1 MSRILKRPMFRKGG
15 TPNEGIMS
23 GLKETRPGY
32 ATGVG
37 PGLEQIIAGEK
48 LKMSGKPYYTEPYIQ
63 NKFDD
68 YKSKFFAIPTEKIDM
83 AELGGYGFIEAPQSA
98 EEAGIM
104 KFIQTQ
110 PEEAYKLFKKGK
122 LGNTDYSEKQAEQ
135 IKAAEEAGLGIDFKL
150 PPPIPDPE
158 NNNNNNNSN
167 KNSKENLIVPKSDA
181 ETIKEYMNM
190 FKTALAGDE
199 DEITRQKYLQL
210 AQFGANILAQPGGD
224 LVGAIGKA
232 AAPSIAELSKIQSR
246 EKAAEREAKV
256 LGLQAAIQRLD
267 PTKLEETVKYLQREM
282 PGVSTEKL
290 IDMAIAG
297 STGKSQTQESR
308 IQTNAEALTGEI
320 GQAPALKAARSME
333 IIGRNY
339 AEFSLLPVDKEGK
352 IKPDTPDGLY
362 YDTKGNLSIID
373 KGVKSDIK
381 IGSK

>member
-15 TPNEGIMS
+15 TPNEGIMF
-23 GLKETRPGY
+23 GLQEPRPGY

-167 KNSKENLIVPKSDA
+167 KNSKENLIVPKSDTD
-181 ETIKEYMNM
+181 TIKDYMDM
-190 FKTALAGDE
+190 FKTALAEDP
-199 DEITRQKYLQL
+199 DEIRRQKYLQL
-210 AQFGANILAQPGGD
+210 AQFGANLLAQPGGD
-224 LVGAIGKA
+224 LAAAVGKA
-232 AAPSIAELSKIQSR
+232 AEPSLAGLAKIQERKQDVATKAKLLGVEAAMKKGQLAQNIQDLVDLGYSR
-246 EKAAEREAKV
+246 EEAIKKIVEEGSGSATRQATEQKAREQLTSYISETHGMPSATASRISGKV
-256 LGLQAAIQRLD
+256 FASGIPD
-267 PTKLEETVKYLQREM
+267 YLYD
-282 PGVSTEKL
+282 L
-290 IDMAIAG
+290 IP
-297 STGKSQTQESR
+297 SNPTQEDV
-308 IQTNAEALTGEI
+308 G
-320 GQAPALKAARSME
+320 K
-333 IIGRNY
+333 Y
-339 AEFSLLPVDKEGK
+339 FYDKVGNVGK
-352 IKPDTPDGLY
+352 LVVKDGKFGL
-362 YDTKGNLSIID
+362 DDGK
-373 KGVKSDIK
+373 K
-381 IGSK
+381 

>member
-122 LGNTDYSEKQAEQ
+122 LGNTDYSKKQAEQ

-167 KNSKENLIVPKSDA
+167 KNSKENLIVPKSDTD
-181 ETIKEYMNM
+181 TIKDYMDM
-190 FKTALAGDE
+190 FKTALAEDP
-199 DEITRQKYLQL
+199 DEIRRQKYLQL
-210 AQFGANILAQPGGD
+210 AQFGANLLAQPGGD
-224 LVGAIGKA
+224 LAAAVGKA
-232 AAPSIAELSKIQSR
+232 AEPSLAGLAKIQERKQDVATKAKLLGVEAAMKKGQLAQNIQDLVDLGYSR
-246 EKAAEREAKV
+246 EEAIKKIVEEGSGSATRQATEQKAREQLTSYISETHGMPSATASRISGKV
-256 LGLQAAIQRLD
+256 FASGIPD
-267 PTKLEETVKYLQREM
+267 YLYD
-282 PGVSTEKL
+282 L
-290 IDMAIAG
+290 IP
-297 STGKSQTQESR
+297 SNPTQEDV
-308 IQTNAEALTGEI
+308 G
-320 GQAPALKAARSME
+320 K
-333 IIGRNY
+333 Y
-339 AEFSLLPVDKEGK
+339 FYDKVGNVGK
-352 IKPDTPDGLY
+352 LVVKDGKFGL
-362 YDTKGNLSIID
+362 DDGK
-373 KGVKSDIK
+373 K
-381 IGSK
+381 

>member
-1 MSRILKRPMFRKGG
+1 MFRKGG

-110 PEEAYKLFKKGK
+110 PEEAYKLFKKGE
-122 LGNTDYSEKQAEQ
+122 LGGTDYSEKQAEQ
-135 IKAAEEAGLGIDFKL
+135 IKAAEEAGLDIDFKL

-167 KNSKENLIVPKSDA
+167 KNSKENLIVPKSDTD
-181 ETIKEYMNM
+181 TIKDYMDM
-190 FKTALAGDE
+190 FKTALAEDP
-199 DEITRQKYLQL
+199 DEIRRQKYLQL
-210 AQFGANILAQPGGD
+210 AQFGANLLAQPGGD
-224 LVGAIGKA
+224 LAAAVGKA
-232 AAPSIAELSKIQSR
+232 AEPSLAGLAKIQERKQDVATKAKLLGVEAAMKKGQLAQNIQDLVDLGYSR
-246 EKAAEREAKV
+246 EEAIKKIVEEGSGSATRQATEQKAREQLTSYISETHGMPSATASRISGKV
-256 LGLQAAIQRLD
+256 FASGIPD
-267 PTKLEETVKYLQREM
+267 YLYD
-282 PGVSTEKL
+282 L
-290 IDMAIAG
+290 IP
-297 STGKSQTQESR
+297 SNPTQEDV
-308 IQTNAEALTGEI
+308 G
-320 GQAPALKAARSME
+320 K
-333 IIGRNY
+333 Y
-339 AEFSLLPVDKEGK
+339 FYDKVGNVGK
-352 IKPDTPDGLY
+352 LVVKDGKFGL
-362 YDTKGNLSIID
+362 DDGK
-373 KGVKSDIK
+373 K
-381 IGSK
+381 

>member
-167 KNSKENLIVPKSDA
+167 KNSKENLIVPKSDTD
-181 ETIKEYMNM
+181 TIKDYMDM
-190 FKTALAGDE
+190 FKTALAEDP
-199 DEITRQKYLQL
+199 DEIRRQKYLQL
-210 AQFGANILAQPGGD
+210 AQFGANLLAQPGGD
-224 LVGAIGKA
+224 LAAAVGKA
-232 AAPSIAELSKIQSR
+232 AEPSLAGLAKIQERKQDVATKAKLLGVEAAMKKGQLAQNIQDLVDLGYSR
-246 EKAAEREAKV
+246 EEAIKKIVEEGSGSATRQATEQKAREQLTSYISETHGMPSATASRISGKV
-256 LGLQAAIQRLD
+256 FASGIPD
-267 PTKLEETVKYLQREM
+267 YLYD
-282 PGVSTEKL
+282 L
-290 IDMAIAG
+290 IP
-297 STGKSQTQESR
+297 SNPTQEDV
-308 IQTNAEALTGEI
+308 G
-320 GQAPALKAARSME
+320 K
-333 IIGRNY
+333 Y
-339 AEFSLLPVDKEGK
+339 FYDKVGNVGK
-352 IKPDTPDGLY
+352 LVVKDGKFGL
-362 YDTKGNLSIID
+362 DDGK
-373 KGVKSDIK
+373 K
-381 IGSK
+381 

>member
-23 GLKETRPGY
+23 GLQEPRLGFLEGGVTVPDAVGLPEAISQNRPGIFRRIIQALNPSTETIIKRARDVY
-32 ATGVG
+32 EAPYLFEGIFDPAVETLQFRTPEEETAFYEKFPKLKLPETKTEPTEEPKPELEVG
-37 PGLEQIIAGEK
+37 PEK
-48 LKMSGKPYYTEPYIQ
+48 
-63 NKFDD
+63 
-68 YKSKFFAIPTEKIDM
+68 A
-83 AELGGYGFIEAPQSA
+83 
-98 EEAGIM
+98 
-104 KFIQTQ
+104 
-110 PEEAYKLFKKGK
+110 
-122 LGNTDYSEKQAEQ
+122 
-135 IKAAEEAGLGIDFKL
+135 
-150 PPPIPDPE
+150 
-158 NNNNNNNSN
+158 
-167 KNSKENLIVPKSDA
+167 PKSDA

-282 PGVSTEKL
+282 PGEPTEKL
-290 IDMAIAG
+290 INMAIAG
-297 STGKSQTQESR
+297 STGKAQTQESR
-308 IQTNAEALTGEI
+308 IQANAEALTGEI

-362 YDTKGNLSIID
+362 YDKKGNLSIID

>member
-110 PEEAYKLFKKGK
+110 PEEAYKLFKKGE
-122 LGNTDYSEKQAEQ
+122 LGGTDYSEKQAEQ

-167 KNSKENLIVPKSDA
+167 KNSKENLIVPKSDTD
-181 ETIKEYMNM
+181 TIKDYMDM
-190 FKTALAGDE
+190 FKTALAEDP
-199 DEITRQKYLQL
+199 DEIRRQKYLQL
-210 AQFGANILAQPGGD
+210 AQFGANLLAQPGGD
-224 LVGAIGKA
+224 LAAAVGKA
-232 AAPSIAELSKIQSR
+232 AEPSLAGLAKIQERKQDVATKAKLLGVEAAMKKGQLAQNIQDLVDLGYSR
-246 EKAAEREAKV
+246 EEAIKKIVEEGSGSATRQATEQKAREQLTSYISETHGMPSATASRISGKV
-256 LGLQAAIQRLD
+256 FASGIPD
-267 PTKLEETVKYLQREM
+267 YLYD
-282 PGVSTEKL
+282 L
-290 IDMAIAG
+290 IP
-297 STGKSQTQESR
+297 SNPTQEDV
-308 IQTNAEALTGEI
+308 G
-320 GQAPALKAARSME
+320 K
-333 IIGRNY
+333 Y
-339 AEFSLLPVDKEGK
+339 FYDKVGNVGK
-352 IKPDTPDGLY
+352 LVVKDGKFGL
-362 YDTKGNLSIID
+362 DDGK
-373 KGVKSDIK
+373 K
-381 IGSK
+381 

>member
-63 NKFDD
+63 DKFGD
-68 YKSKFFAIPTEKIDM
+68 YTSGFFAKPTEKIDM

-110 PEEAYKLFKKGK
+110 PEEAYKLFKKGE
-122 LGNTDYSEKQAEQ
+122 LGGTDYSEKQAEQ

-167 KNSKENLIVPKSDA
+167 KNSKENLIVPKSDTD
-181 ETIKEYMNM
+181 TIKDYMDM
-190 FKTALAGDE
+190 FKTALAEDP
-199 DEITRQKYLQL
+199 DEIRRQKYLQL
-210 AQFGANILAQPGGD
+210 AQFGANLLAQPGGD
-224 LVGAIGKA
+224 LAAAVGKA
-232 AAPSIAELSKIQSR
+232 AEPSLAGLAKIQER
-246 EKAAEREAKV
+246 KQDVATKAKLLGVEAALKKM
-256 LGLQAAIQRLD
+256 D
-267 PTKLEETVKYLQREM
+267 PTQLEETVDFLMKSI
-282 PGVSTEKL
+282 PGLTRKE
-290 IDMAIAG
+290 AINMTISGGATKG
-297 STGKSQTQESR
+297 QTRESR
-308 IQTNAEALTGEI
+308 RQKLAEALEGEAI
-320 GQAPALKAARSME
+320 APRQAD
-333 IIGRNY
+333 IISEKIVTSEVPSY
-339 AEFSLLPVDKEGK
+339 KYTLLPENPVIGNYYYRKDGTVGK
-352 IKPDTPDGLY
+352 YEIKNGQPGLVEQ
-362 YDTKGNLSIID
+362 D
-373 KGVKSDIK
+373 
-381 IGSK
+381 

>member
-1 MSRILKRPMFRKGG
+1 MFRKGG

-150 PPPIPDPE
+150 PEIKTEPTEEPKPE
-158 NNNNNNNSN
+158 L
-167 KNSKENLIVPKSDA
+167 KVGPEKTTKSDTD
-181 ETIKEYMNM
+181 TIKDYMDM
-190 FKTALAGDE
+190 FKTALAEDP
-199 DEITRQKYLQL
+199 DEIRRQKYLQL
-210 AQFGANILAQPGGD
+210 AQFGANLLAQPGGD
-224 LVGAIGKA
+224 LAAAVGKA
-232 AAPSIAELSKIQSR
+232 AEPSLAGLAKIQERKQDVATKAKLLGVEAAMKKGQLAQNIQDLVDLGYSR
-246 EKAAEREAKV
+246 EEAIKKIVEEGSGSATRQATEQTAREQLTSYISETHGMPSATASRISGKV
-256 LGLQAAIQRLD
+256 FASGIPD
-267 PTKLEETVKYLQREM
+267 YLYD
-282 PGVSTEKL
+282 L
-290 IDMAIAG
+290 IP
-297 STGKSQTQESR
+297 SNPTQEDV
-308 IQTNAEALTGEI
+308 G
-320 GQAPALKAARSME
+320 K
-333 IIGRNY
+333 Y
-339 AEFSLLPVDKEGK
+339 FYDKVGNVGK
-352 IKPDTPDGLY
+352 LVVKDGKFGL
-362 YDTKGNLSIID
+362 DDGK
-373 KGVKSDIK
+373 K
-381 IGSK
+381 